1 MPQLRVL
8 VTGASRGIGRAIALR
23 FASEGAR
30 VAVAARSSDALDET
44 VAEIGQA
51 GGEGLAAQM
60 NVSDFGSIEAAIYR
74 ALQFTGGGLDVL
86 VNNAGVFDVKPFA
99 RMDQA
104 TWDRHIQV
112 NLSGPFL
119 VTMEAM
125 EGLEES
131 ERAHIFNICSNA
143 GRQGYPG
150 NTAYCASK
158 YGLRGFSDALRLDLA
173 DQGIRVTT
181 VFPRQTDTD
190 IFKGVEGDFDRSAM
204 DKPEAVAETVWE
216 AYLTGDVTEVDVSG

>member
-8 VTGASRGIGRAIALR
+8 VTGGSRGIGRAIALR
-23 FASEGAR
+23 FAGEGAQ
-30 VAVAARSSDALDET
+30 VVVAARSSDALDET
-44 VAEIGQA
+44 VAQIEKA
-51 GGEGLAAQM
+51 GGAGLAAQM
-60 NVSDFGSIEAAIYR
+60 DVSDFGSIEAAIYR

-86 VNNAGVFDVKPFA
+86 VNNAGIFNVTPFA
-99 RMDQA
+99 RMDPA

-112 NLSGPFL
+112 NLTGPFL

-125 EGLEES
+125 EALEES
-131 ERAHIFNICSNA
+131 EQAHIFNICSMA

-158 YGLRGFSDALRLDLA
+158 YGLRGFSDALRIDLE
-173 DQGIRVTT
+173 DQGMRVTT

-216 AYLTGDVTEVDVSG
+216 AYQAGDITEVDVTS